1 MHLLRN
7 KKTMVTNDIHQSVSD
22 KAFAKITTLGF
33 EIQDLKRDLKSGNIG
48 PITIEEMELLITGTE
63 KELKIWNY
71 IAKLIETDEK

>member
-1 MHLLRN
+1 MIDQ
-7 KKTMVTNDIHQSVSD
+7 DIKEAASN

>member
-1 MHLLRN
+1 MDFLTDKELKQRA
-7 KKTMVTNDIHQSVSD
+7 SD

-71 IAKLIETDEK
+71 IAKLIETDE